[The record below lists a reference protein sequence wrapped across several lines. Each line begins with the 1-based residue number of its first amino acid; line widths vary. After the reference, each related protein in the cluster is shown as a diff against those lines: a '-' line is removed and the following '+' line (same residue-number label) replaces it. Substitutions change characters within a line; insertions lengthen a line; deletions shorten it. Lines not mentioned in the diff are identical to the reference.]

1 METTN
6 LFSLS
11 ERRVMPNDD
20 TLPIISH
27 GSHTPG
33 EVAAIT
39 NHRAESLRARG
50 YLINRYEWCGFTG
63 VHPKGYKVVMYV
75 TQSSGKDNLHGILC
89 QYLPEDGTDLNRSLL
104 LNAAVRPSQPIL
116 LYSSADVIHYIKHHD
131 IAKMLSDQL
140 DDEITLV
147 KAQPCE
153 LVPLEYE
160 C

>member
-6 LFSLS
+6 IFSLS
-11 ERRVMPNDD
+11 ERRFMPNDEA
-20 TLPIISH
+20 LPVLGH

-39 NHRAESLRARG
+39 NRRAEALRARG
-50 YLINRYEWCGFTG
+50 YMINRYEWYGF
-63 VHPKGYKVVMYV
+63 VAIHPKRYRVVMYV

-89 QYLPEDGTDLNRSLL
+89 EYLPEDGTDLNRSLL

-116 LYSSADVIHYIKHHD
+116 LYSSADAIHYIKRHD
-131 IAKMLSDQL
+131 IAKMLSEQL